1 MKLNINT
8 AFPKFVTLTW
18 HVSLAV
24 KLSDNKAFSFLSAA
38 ARFYIK
44 GFFLSRE
51 STLKQLNNLKLKD
64 LLIFTR
70 YLADFEIVT
79 NEPDKA
85 MNTRPK

>member
-1 MKLNINT
+1 M
-8 AFPKFVTLTW
+8 
-18 HVSLAV
+18 SLAV
-24 KLSDNKAFSFLSAA
+24 NLSDSKAFSFLSAA

-44 GFFLSRE
+44 GFFFFFLSRE
-51 STLKQLNNLKLKD
+51 SILKQLNNLKLKD